1 MFSNAKKLVWLSE
14 EVAQHKVRGRHQA
27 SDTEGQ
33 KIQNTKAQ
41 TPLRTKA
48 TAVNIALINFLGC
61 VTVLIVSLPT
71 GSGLHNSLPFRDSDW
86 WCWHSGK
93 LPISSSLPHV
103 DVWAADLLQ
112 VESLLIYPA
121 PSGEIPSS
129 CGLKTINYIGN
140 TQDQRQA
147 LKNMSIAKKLN
158 VSDCEQ
164 NIPDCRLQG
173 GAWKY
178 EHVSFEPA

>member
-86 WCWHSGK
+86 WCWHS
-93 LPISSSLPHV
+93 
-103 DVWAADLLQ
+103 

-147 LKNMSIAKKLN
+147 LKNPIDWLFRIYSPSLSIKPLVWIFPP
-158 VSDCEQ
+158 VSGHPCNTDRRYSQ
-164 NIPDCRLQG
+164 LG
-173 GAWKY
+173 GSDQRPPIG
-178 EHVSFEPA
+178 H

>member
-48 TAVNIALINFLGC
+48 TAVNIALVNFLGQHPGPTPGTEEPM
-61 VTVLIVSLPT
+61 VASVLASMIT
-71 GSGLHNSLPFRDSDW
+71 DFGN
-86 WCWHSGK
+86 
-93 LPISSSLPHV
+93 
-103 DVWAADLLQ
+103 
-112 VESLLIYPA
+112 IY
-121 PSGEIPSS
+121 
-129 CGLKTINYIGN
+129 GN
-140 TQDQRQA
+140 
-147 LKNMSIAKKLN
+147 NMSIAKKLN

>member
-86 WCWHSGK
+86 WCWHS
-93 LPISSSLPHV
+93 
-103 DVWAADLLQ
+103 

-147 LKNMSIAKKLN
+147 LKNLWWR
-158 VSDCEQ
+158 Q
-164 NIPDCRLQG
+164 Y
-173 GAWKY
+173 W
-178 EHVSFEPA
+178 PA